1 LEKIEMKKTLVA
13 VAALAAVAG
22 AHAEVSITGLLD
34 AAFTI
39 TSRTTTLG
47 NGFNGGDEFTLNVS
61 EDVGGG
67 VKAIGAFTIIGSM
80 INNNTTSAPNFRTY
94 NSFVGLGGDF
104 GSLKLGSQWNPTFLA
119 STISDPTGRW
129 GSAITTNPAEL
140 QNNGSVT
147 YTSPSISGVSLS
159 YQKQMLGAGV
169 SAGSGQANAVGGSG
183 DASAYG
189 LNYATGHFAAA
200 YAAATDVTN
209 GNSNILAASYDFGV
223 AKLHFG
229 NLTHKTAAGVSS
241 SGTSLGVSAPVGNA
255 VISGVWGSGTGSVT
269 SSNYQVVYN
278 LSKSAA
284 VYANSAAT
292 GGTTTNTIGMKYA
305 F

>member
-13 VAALAAVAG
+13 VAALAAVSG
-22 AHAEVSITGLLD
+22 AMAEVSITGLLD
-34 AAFTI
+34 AALTV
-39 TSRTTTLG
+39 TSKSTKLG
-47 NGFNGGDEFTLNVS
+47 DGHNGGDEFTLNVS

-80 INNNTTSAPNFRTY
+80 ISNTGFKTY

-129 GSAITTNPAEL
+129 GSAITTNPNEL

-147 YTSPSISGVSLS
+147 YTSPSISGVTLS
-159 YQKQMLGAGV
+159 YQKQMLGAGTA
-169 SAGSGQANAVGGSG
+169 AGSGQLNSTGSG
-183 DASAYG
+183 DASAYSV
-189 LNYATGHFAAA
+189 NYATGPFAAA

-229 NLTHKTAAGVSS
+229 NLTNKTAAGVST
-241 SGTSLGVSAPVGNA
+241 SGTSIGVSAPLGNA

-269 SSNYQVVYN
+269 SSNYQIVYN

-284 VYANSAAT
+284 VYADSAAT
-292 GGTTTNTIGMKYA
+292 KGTTTNTIGMKYA